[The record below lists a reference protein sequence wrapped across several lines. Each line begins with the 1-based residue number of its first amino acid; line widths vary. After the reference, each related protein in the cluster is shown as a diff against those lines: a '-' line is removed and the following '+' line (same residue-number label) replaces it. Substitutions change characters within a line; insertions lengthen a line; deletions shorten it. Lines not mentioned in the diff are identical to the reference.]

1 MPALENTP
9 LLGSN
14 GGASSEGHPTFLSS
28 FRWIITSSWLNL
40 FCIFIPLGI
49 VAEKMQWDA
58 VWIFSL
64 NFLAIVPLAKL
75 LGDATEQAA
84 LKLGSTLGGLLNATF
99 GNAVELIVGVVAL
112 FQGQLRIVQTSLI
125 GSILSNIL
133 LVLGMSFAF
142 GGVHF
147 TENTFQQTAA
157 QASGSIMML
166 SVVAIALPAAYQ
178 GGAVAELFGKDPS
191 TQPGST
197 EAGILFISRGTSV
210 VLLLVYML
218 YLFFQLKS
226 HAFLYEGE
234 EGDQEEEETP
244 QMTPLAAVVA
254 LGVITVITSF
264 SADYLVGAIDETAN
278 EYGIP
283 KAFISTIL
291 LPIIGNAA
299 EHTTSCLMA
308 YKGKMEIAI
317 GVSVGSSIQIAMGL
331 LPTLIIV
338 AWIIGQPLT
347 LYFQT
352 FETVVLVSAVILVN
366 SLIQDG
372 RSNYMEGM
380 MLFSLYVVAALCF
393 WVS

>member
-1 MPALENTP
+1 M
-9 LLGSN
+9 
-14 GGASSEGHPTFLSS
+14 
-28 FRWIITSSWLNL
+28 
-40 FCIFIPLGI
+40 
-49 VAEKMQWDA
+49 
-58 VWIFSL
+58 
-64 NFLAIVPLAKL
+64 
-75 LGDATEQAA
+75 
-84 LKLGSTLGGLLNATF
+84 
-99 GNAVELIVGVVAL
+99 AL

-178 GGAVAELFGKDPS
+178 GGAVAQLFGKDNPDH
-191 TQPGST
+191 PVST

-210 VLLLVYML
+210 VLLLVYGL
-218 YLFFQLKS
+218 YLYFQLKS

-244 QMTPLAAVVA
+244 QMTPIAAVVA
-254 LGVITVITSF
+254 LGIITVITSF

-299 EHTTSCLMA
+299 EHATSCLMA

-331 LPTLIIV
+331 LPSLIIV

-347 LYFQT
+347 LYFHT
-352 FETVVLVSAVILVN
+352 FETVSTQRGVERRIWSDSQTSYPFDHTVLRHFLY
-366 SLIQDG
+366 
-372 RSNYMEGM
+372 RS
-380 MLFSLYVVAALCF
+380 F
-393 WVS
+393 WYLLSSWSTR

>member
-1 MPALENTP
+1 
-9 LLGSN
+9 
-14 GGASSEGHPTFLSS
+14 
-28 FRWIITSSWLNL
+28 
-40 FCIFIPLGI
+40 
-49 VAEKMQWDA
+49 
-58 VWIFSL
+58 
-64 NFLAIVPLAKL
+64 
-75 LGDATEQAA
+75 
-84 LKLGSTLGGLLNATF
+84 
-99 GNAVELIVGVVAL
+99 
-112 FQGQLRIVQTSLI
+112 VQTSLI

-178 GGAVAELFGKDPS
+178 GGAVSQLFGGKEAA
-191 TQPGST
+191 QPGST

-218 YLFFQLKS
+218 YLYFQLKS

-234 EGDQEEEETP
+234 EGDQEEEEEP
-244 QMTPLAAVVA
+244 QMTPVAAVVA
-254 LGVITVITSF
+254 LGIITVITSF

-331 LPTLIIV
+331 LPSLIIV

-352 FETVVLVSAVILVN
+352 FETVSKKMDMGGRT
-366 SLIQDG
+366 LIQRHSAHLTTRCLTSPRTG
-372 RSNYMEGM
+372 RPRLCCHPGQ
-380 MLFSLYVVAALCF
+380 LVDPRRPKQLHGRCDALQSLHRRRPLLLGVVD
-393 WVS
+393 